1 MSNSKK
7 YPIGTINKPGLGNL
21 NTILNSLIQDIMSPN
36 GETPEFLKLLEQIE
50 TGGMGNIRSGKYN
63 VYSGFWEDEPMPPT
77 GPYIEGFTPPSD
89 RFNVITGETDV
100 VNPITSDSGYYQF
113 TRDSAKTA
121 KQRAK
126 NLGLDDKYI
135 NSLPSDPT
143 KWPKEIQDILALT
156 NIAARSVG
164 PGEAVEYFIDETGAQ
179 KYQGKK
185 GSVNSLLAN
194 LLTDFDYTN
203 PEDIEAFEDLYYT
216 LHQTEPTKA
225 VSNNLKNA
233 MANRMASII
242 TDENANTPNVP
253 DITDI
258 VKTIARKHS
267 I

>member
-50 TGGMGNIRSGKYN
+50 TGGMGNIPSWKYN
-63 VYSGFWEDEPMPPT
+63 VPPGFWSSSPT
-77 GPYIEGFTPPSD
+77 GPYLKGKEE
-89 RFNVITGETDV
+89 FNPVK
-100 VNPITSDSGYYQF
+100 PIASDSGYYQF

-126 NLGLDDKYI
+126 NLGLDDAYI
-135 NSLPSDPT
+135 NSLPSNPID
-143 KWPKEIQDILALT
+143 WPKEIQDVLALT

-258 VKTIARKHS
+258 VKTIARKHF